1 MAPKRII
8 NFSPGP
14 AKLPRE
20 VLLKAQEELLDY
32 NGTGISV
39 LEMSH
44 RSPTFESIIKSA
56 ETSLRELLNIPSNYR
71 VLFLQSGGVGQFA
84 GVPLNLL
91 PAGGQ
96 ADYLV
101 TGSWSKKAVSE
112 ANKFGKVNLV
122 LPKDRQFTGVP
133 EQSTWKTNP
142 EAAYLYYCANETIEG
157 VEFHSVAESTGVPLV
172 CDMSSTILSRPID
185 VSKFGVIFAGAQK
198 NAGCAGLTIVI
209 IRDDLIGRA
218 AATCPSVL
226 DYKVLNDN
234 SSLYNTPSCYSIY
247 ITKLVLD
254 WIKDQGGL
262 AAINARNQ
270 QKSDRLYK
278 MIDQS
283 GGYYRNPVDVAWRSR
298 MNVVFRIAS
307 ERGTELEAK
316 FIKEA
321 KEQGMIEL
329 KGHRS
334 VGGIRISLYNGVT
347 LDDVDTLIN
356 FMEDFQK
363 NNQ

>member
-32 NGTGISV
+32 NGTGISI

-44 RSPTFESIIKSA
+44 RSPTFENIIKSA
-56 ETSLRELLNIPSNYR
+56 ENSLRELLNIPLNYK
-71 VLFLQSGGVGQFA
+71 VLFMQSGGVGQFA

-91 PAGGQ
+91 PTGGQ

-112 ANKFGKVNLV
+112 AGKFGKVNLV
-122 LPKDRQFTGVP
+122 VPKDRPFTDVP
-133 EQSTWKTNP
+133 DQSTWKTNS

-157 VEFHSVAESTGVPLV
+157 VEFHSIPEITNVPLV

-198 NAGCAGLTIVI
+198 NAGCAGMVIVI
-209 IRDDLIGRA
+209 VREDLIGRSA
-218 AATCPSVL
+218 TTCPSVF
-226 DYKVLNDN
+226 DYKVMSDN
-234 SSLYNTPSCYSIY
+234 GSLFNTPPCYSVY
-247 ITKLVLD
+247 ITKLVLE

-262 AAINARNQ
+262 EAIDARNQ
-270 QKSDRLYK
+270 QKSDRLYRT
-278 MIDQS
+278 IDGSS
-283 GGYYRNPVDVAWRSR
+283 GFYRNPVGVKWRSR
-298 MNVVFRIAS
+298 MNVVFRISS
-307 ERGTELEAK
+307 ERGTELETK

-347 LDDVDTLIN
+347 LDDVDTLIT
-356 FMEDFQK
+356 FMKDFQK